1 MKRNWTSLGIALV
14 LLLTFGSAQAMTIRA
29 DISGAAVYERE
40 GAKRILPDSVFSV
53 DIYSNNTDIP
63 RSIWAPCFVFTGT
76 GGVTTAA
83 FGSTLREDVISSS
96 FRLYMNVLDTTY
108 TESWDGTLP
117 DIFSYAGVGF
127 PGYPIGL
134 GEIKVITLA
143 VTVPGTS
150 GTFCVDSGDAADDA
164 YDWLFDDEVTFD
176 KICWTVADSTTQDV
190 KSHNSNQLPKEFEL
204 GQNHPNPF
212 NPFTVIEFALPT
224 ASQVTV
230 DIYNVLGQKVKTLV
244 NEEMSAGYYSATWD
258 GSTDNGQSAAS
269 GIYFYKIEAGKF
281 QNTKK
286 LMLLK

>member
-14 LLLTFGSAQAMTIRA
+14 LLLTLGSAQAMTLRA
-29 DISGAAVYERE
+29 DISGAGVYERE
-40 GAKRILPDSVFSV
+40 AAKKIQPGVAFNV
-53 DIYSNNTDIP
+53 DVYSNNTDIP

-76 GGVTTAA
+76 GAITTAT
-83 FGSTLREDVISSS
+83 FGSTLRQDVINST
-96 FRLYMNVLDTTY
+96 FRTYMNVLDTTY

-150 GTFCVDSGDAADDA
+150 GTFCIDSGDASDDA

-176 KICWTVADSTTQDV
+176 KICWTVADSNSSDV
-190 KSHNSNQLPKEFEL
+190 KSHNSDQLPKEFGL

-212 NPFTVIEFALPT
+212 NPSTVIDFALPT
-224 ASQVTV
+224 ASRVTV

-244 NEEMSAGYYSATWD
+244 NDEMPAGYYSATWD
-258 GSTDNGQSAAS
+258 GSTDNGQSSAS